1 MKKLLIS
8 FVAMLSASFMFIH
21 NPGYAEEVHSVVQT
35 NVTVETEKKL
45 ADVDVSNL
53 SVGETKTI
61 TSQVNGEELT
71 ISVKKIKSANSG
83 YSGFRSWNYNYS
95 LGSGD
100 GTYEVNVYRLHA
112 QAGFSVDVS
121 RGMIWNAYDPHYSSI
136 FGISSANLVHENSW
150 QATYYLNFSAAIPWI
165 NGPSWSGAVRA
176 KIGSSNTLEVWT
188 Q

>member
-176 KIGSSNTLEVWT
+176 NIGSSKTLEVWT

>member
-8 FVAMLSASFMFIH
+8 FVAMLSTSFMFIH
-21 NPGYAEEVHSVVQT
+21 NPAYAEEVHSVVQT

-45 ADVDVSNL
+45 ADVDVSHL
-53 SVGETKTI
+53 SVGETKTV
-61 TSQVNGEELT
+61 TSQVNGEDVT

-83 YSGFRSWNYNYS
+83 YSGFRSWQYDFS

-100 GTYEVNVYRLHA
+100 GTYEVSVHRIHA
-112 QAGFSVDVS
+112 EAGFSVDVR
-121 RGMIWNAYDPHYSSI
+121 RGMIWNAYDPYYSSI
-136 FGISSANLVHENSW
+136 FGITYANLVHENSW
-150 QATYYLNFSAAIPWI
+150 QATYYLGFSAAIPWI

-176 KIGSSNTLEVWT
+176 KIGSTNTLEVWS